1 MPQSAPCALGFLSLS
16 YRPCALWGGKD
27 LPPVFYWRI
36 EERTM
41 NESKQL
47 QRNTARELVLAAI
60 LMLLLL
66 VSIL

>member
-1 MPQSAPCALGFLSLS
+1 
-16 YRPCALWGGKD
+16 
-27 LPPVFYWRI
+27 
-36 EERTM
+36 M

-66 VSIL
+66 VSFL

>member
-1 MPQSAPCALGFLSLS
+1 MPQNAPCALGFLSLL
-16 YRPCALWGGKD
+16 PALCTLGGKD

-41 NESKQL
+41 NKLKLL

-60 LMLLLL
+60 LILLLL

>member
-1 MPQSAPCALGFLSLS
+1 MLFRS
-16 YRPCALWGGKD
+16 ALWGGKD